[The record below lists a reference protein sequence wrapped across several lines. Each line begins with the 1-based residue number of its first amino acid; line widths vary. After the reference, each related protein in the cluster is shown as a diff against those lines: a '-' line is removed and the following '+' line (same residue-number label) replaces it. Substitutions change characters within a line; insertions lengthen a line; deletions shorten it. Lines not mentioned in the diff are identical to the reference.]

1 MSKLAKQRKVSFT
14 EDQEK
19 AFENLKGKGYH
30 IQKFI
35 RLAINEKL
43 YRDYRNLINKKEYDE
58 GLPSWA
64 Q

>member
-14 EDQEK
+14 EYQEK
-19 AFENLKGKGYH
+19 AFENLKESGYSVP
-30 IQKFI
+30 KFI

-43 YRDYRNLINKKEYDE
+43 HSDHRPMLKKKKHDK
-58 GLPSWA
+58 GLPNWA